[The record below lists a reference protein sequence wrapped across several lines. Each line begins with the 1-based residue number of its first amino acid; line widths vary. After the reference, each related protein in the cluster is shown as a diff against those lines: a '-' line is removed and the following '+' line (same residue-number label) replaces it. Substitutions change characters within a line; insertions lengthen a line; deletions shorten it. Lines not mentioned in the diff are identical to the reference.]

1 MRIQR
6 SRSLTLILL
15 LFCALPPFSSGLKWF
30 VSPPREESGLT
41 SVNFSKARDQLE
53 QNLSGKVFSEREGGK
68 SANSEGTD
76 RGLGGRREPKQFR
89 LLSNFSDLIQSN
101 SRLAPSDTFCKCFS
115 LILPNLHPCWQFQNL
130 SKPTKNNSIF
140 GEDLRIHVQS
150 HCKKFKLTTQ
160 RQKSAR
166 FNLFCGGSTHEYV
179 TVV

>member
-1 MRIQR
+1 MKIEQRMRIQR

-53 QNLSGKVFSEREGGK
+53 QNLSGKVFLGTEGGK

-101 SRLAPSDTFCKCFS
+101 SRLAPSDTFCKFF
-115 LILPNLHPCWQFQNL
+115 IQFDITQL
-130 SKPTKNNSIF
+130 TPLLEVPKP
-140 GEDLRIHVQS
+140 
-150 HCKKFKLTTQ
+150 FKAHLNCIYE
-160 RQKSAR
+160 S
-166 FNLFCGGSTHEYV
+166 
-179 TVV
+179 

>member
-6 SRSLTLILL
+6 SRSLILILL

-76 RGLGGRREPKQFR
+76 TGLGGRREPKQFR

-101 SRLAPSDTFCKCFS
+101 SRLAPSDTFCKFF
-115 LILPNLHPCWQFQNL
+115 IQFDITQ
-130 SKPTKNNSIF
+130 
-140 GEDLRIHVQS
+140 
-150 HCKKFKLTTQ
+150 LTTLLEVP
-160 RQKSAR
+160 KPFKAH
-166 FNLFCGGSTHEYV
+166 FNCIYESR
-179 TVV
+179 

>member
-1 MRIQR
+1 MKIQR
-6 SRSLTLILL
+6 SRSSTLILL

-53 QNLSGKVFSEREGGK
+53 QNLSGKVFSETEGGK

-101 SRLAPSDTFCKCFS
+101 SRLAPSDTFCKFFC
-115 LILPNLHPCWQFQNL
+115 LVLPNIHPCGEFRNL
-130 SKPTKNNSIF
+130 SKPILTVYVKVNLRVPTKKHFIF
-140 GEDLRIHVQS
+140 WRRPAYLCVEPLQEI
-150 HCKKFKLTTQ
+150 
-160 RQKSAR
+160 
-166 FNLFCGGSTHEYV
+166 
-179 TVV
+179 